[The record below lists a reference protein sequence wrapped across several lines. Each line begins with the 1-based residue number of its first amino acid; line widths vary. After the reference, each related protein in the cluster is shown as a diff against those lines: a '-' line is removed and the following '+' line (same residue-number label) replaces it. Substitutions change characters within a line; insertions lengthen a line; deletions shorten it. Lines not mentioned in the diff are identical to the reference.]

1 MPIEQHAPK
10 DGCMCTTLTEE
21 RSRLLCQCQFC
32 LWPVGGEI
40 GCYHI
45 GSTALINTNN
55 NILTDRLLK
64 CGVPGR
70 IFVTNLSLTS
80 SRSRCPRPKKEL
92 YSVSAWVYNFAQGPP
107 HWGGYF
113 FCISLMNNRELGRV
127 SMDLVFVYLRLC
139 ICVFVFAG
147 VCRELATVCTLH
159 RGEFWPQSWG
169 KLTFTHPF
177 TFTFLPSLFT
187 SL

>member
-1 MPIEQHAPK
+1 MPVEQHAPK
-10 DGCMCTTLTEE
+10 DGCMCMCTSLTEE

-70 IFVTNLSLTS
+70 IFVPNLSLTS

-92 YSVSAWVYNFAQGPP
+92 YSVSAWVYNFAQGPTTLR
-107 HWGGYF
+107 WIFVLYF
-113 FCISLMNNRELGRV
+113 FDEQSRAGQGQHG
-127 SMDLVFVYLRLC
+127 SC
-139 ICVFVFAG
+139 ICIFA
-147 VCRELATVCTLH
+147 TLH
-159 RGEFWPQSWG
+159 LCFCICWCM
-169 KLTFTHPF
+169 
-177 TFTFLPSLFT
+177 
-187 SL
+187 

>member
-10 DGCMCTTLTEE
+10 DGCMCMCTSLIEE

-92 YSVSAWVYNFAQGPP
+92 YSVSAWVYNFAQGPTTLR
-107 HWGGYF
+107 WIFVLYF
-113 FCISLMNNRELGRV
+113 FDEQSRAGQGQHG
-127 SMDLVFVYLRLC
+127 SC
-139 ICVFVFAG
+139 ICIFA
-147 VCRELATVCTLH
+147 TLH
-159 RGEFWPQSWG
+159 LCFCICWCM
-169 KLTFTHPF
+169 
-177 TFTFLPSLFT
+177 
-187 SL
+187 